1 MTMAPEKTL
10 ERLILYQI
18 VLEQNEAQGV
28 THLFSKDLAIQAGSN
43 PAQVRRDLMTVG
55 YNGNPQKGY
64 AVGELIEKIR
74 SMLQPQE
81 GISMALVG
89 VGNLGRAILGYFTRL
104 KPKFNLVAAFDTEE
118 SKVGRVIAGARC
130 YHSNEIE
137 TVLRDHPVSLGVI
150 TVPETHAQKAADQ
163 LVAANIRGIVN
174 FAPVPIRVPAYV
186 YLENMHMT
194 LTFEKVAYFARAGKH
209 GGTI

>member
-1 MTMAPEKTL
+1 MTPEKTL

-18 VLEQNEAQGV
+18 VLEQIEAQGV
-28 THLFSKDLAIQAGSN
+28 THLFSKDLARQAGSN

-64 AVGELIEKIR
+64 AVTDLIETIR
-74 SMLQPQE
+74 TMLRPEE
-81 GISMALVG
+81 GISIALVG
-89 VGNLGRAILGYFTRL
+89 IGNLGRAILGYFTRM
-104 KPKFNLVAAFDTEE
+104 KPKFKLVAAFDSDE
-118 SKVGRVIAGARC
+118 SKIGRVIAGARC

-137 TVLRDHPVSLGVI
+137 TVLRQQTVSLGVI
-150 TVPETHAQKAADQ
+150 TVPESHAQKTADR
-163 LVAANIRGIVN
+163 LVAANVRGIVN
-174 FAPVPIRVPAYV
+174 FAPIPIRVPNNV